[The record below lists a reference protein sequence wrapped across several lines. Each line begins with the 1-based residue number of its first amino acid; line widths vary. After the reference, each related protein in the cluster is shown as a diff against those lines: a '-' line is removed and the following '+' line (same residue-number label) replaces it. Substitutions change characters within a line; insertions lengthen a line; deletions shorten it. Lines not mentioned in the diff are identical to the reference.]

1 VSPHERAA
9 AAYAAAELAEHPADK
24 ASLKGAARLWERIAG
39 PGVEW
44 SLEPLRR
51 DLIALKRELAL
62 STAPFQPPRPPK
74 AAPVASP
81 YAGRIHEN
89 ALTPVEAIAF

>member
-1 VSPHERAA
+1 VSPAARAA

-24 ASLKGAARLWERIAG
+24 AALKGAARLWERIAG

-51 DLIALKRELAL
+51 DLRTLKLDVAIAC
-62 STAPFQPPRPPK
+62 SPIQPPQPPK
-74 AAPVASP
+74 AAPLAAEP
-81 YAGRIHEN
+81 RIVRSRVQE
-89 ALTPVEAIAF
+89 EAIVF